1 MKFVLSLIFFGFGF
15 YSMFN
20 PSINFWVASGSI
32 FIGTLLLPKP
42 TKKKKSTRKKNTAT
56 PTKNK
61 NTSAQTTNIRSSNR
75 KLPFEKT
82 VSLKIDELSWW
93 EFEQLIYMY
102 YKDLGYKP
110 VRTKEGA
117 DGGIDLVY
125 TNPDTYEKVAVQIKH
140 QKDPVSAAV
149 IRATDNAAKRNYGT
163 YLSEI
168 ISSGTISN
176 PALVEIDKYGGMRP
190 KDRQWLNNKV
200 VPWMNRKSEVLREK
214 V

>member
-1 MKFVLSLIFFGFGF
+1 
-15 YSMFN
+15 
-20 PSINFWVASGSI
+20 
-32 FIGTLLLPKP
+32 
-42 TKKKKSTRKKNTAT
+42 
-56 PTKNK
+56 
-61 NTSAQTTNIRSSNR
+61 
-75 KLPFEKT
+75 
-82 VSLKIDELSWW
+82 
-93 EFEQLIYMY
+93 MY

-117 DGGIDLVY
+117 DGGIDLIY

-176 PALVEIDKYGGMRP
+176 PALVEIDKYSGMRP

-200 VPWMNRKSEVLREK
+200 VPWMNRKSEVLRK
-214 V
+214 KA